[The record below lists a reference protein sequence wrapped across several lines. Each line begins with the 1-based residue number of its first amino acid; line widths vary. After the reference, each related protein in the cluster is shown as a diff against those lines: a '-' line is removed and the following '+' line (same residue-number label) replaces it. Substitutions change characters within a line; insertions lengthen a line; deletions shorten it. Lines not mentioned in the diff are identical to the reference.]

1 MGDAAAIDRFISR
14 WRANEG
20 GAERANYVLF
30 LTELCTLLDLPQPQ
44 PADASHTRNDYVFER
59 AVTFKDEAGKSG
71 HGRIDLYKRGAFVLE
86 AKQSREPGGKKEVA
100 LPAQQPALPG
110 FAPTEI
116 RGRRSAQRGWDVLM
130 RNAREQAEQYARAL
144 PTDHG
149 WPPFIIVADV
159 GHAFEIFAD
168 FSGQGK
174 NYRQFPDRSGYRI
187 YLDDLR
193 DEGVR
198 ARLRAMWLDPHSLD
212 PAKHAAAVTR
222 DIAKR
227 LAHVSKL
234 LEERGYQPEPVAHFL
249 MRCLFTM
256 FAEDTGLLEPG
267 SFTDVL
273 ADARNAPDSFAPML
287 EDLWRTMDTGGF
299 SPVLRKTVRKFNG
312 GLFAERNAIP
322 LHKEEIGELYEA
334 ARHVW
339 TEVEPAIFGTLL
351 EQALDKVERKRLGAH
366 YTPRAYVERLVI
378 ATIIEP
384 LQREWETEVLG
395 TVERERSADPQG
407 AIRAVHDFHE
417 KLAATRV
424 LDPACG
430 TGNFLYVALELMK
443 RLEGDVLEVLADLG
457 GQEALALET
466 ATVHPRN
473 FLGLELNPRAAAI
486 AELVLWLGYL
496 QWQMRNGG
504 QIADPVLE
512 RLSNITAMDAVLKHD
527 AGRMRDDGT
536 FDEFPNPRRP
546 DWPQADYIVGNPPF
560 IGGKDVRARL
570 GDGYATA
577 LWKAHP
583 KINKSADF
591 VMYWWDR
598 AAERL
603 TEKGTRL
610 KRFGFVTT
618 NSITQEFSRRVMA
631 ARMDARAPISLVMA
645 VPDHPWTKA
654 TKDAAAVRIAMT
666 VGEAGGREGSL
677 YEVTHESGLD
687 TDAPRV
693 DLRHVGGDI
702 HADLTVGSDVTQAHP
717 LRANNWICSP
727 GVKLHGPGFII
738 SKAEAEMLGLGR
750 RDGLDRHIRLYRNGR
765 DLMARSRNQMVIDLF
780 GLSEVEVRRSYPEI
794 YQHLM
799 TTVKVDRDKQALKSP
814 TTDALSYAS
823 NWWVFGKPRTELRP
837 ALEGLP
843 RYIVTV
849 ETAKHRVF
857 QFLDASI
864 LADNMLVCVASDEAF
879 HLGCLGSKI
888 DLVWTSA
895 QGGTLEDRPRFTKS
909 QCFDPFPFPD
919 ATPEQRTIIGD
930 LAEEL
935 DATRKEVLAEHTDL
949 TLTGL
954 YNLREKLRQHGPF
967 TPVEQD
973 QRRRGRVDI
982 IAQLHDRIDDAVADA
997 YGWPR
1002 DLSDEAI
1009 VTRLVAL
1016 NAERHAEEKAGKVR
1030 WLRPDYQLP
1039 RAGVT
1044 VLAPKAQPEQIEA
1057 LLPAAATR
1065 KPAFPR
1071 DAIGQTAAVL
1081 ADLRGGA
1088 GLTSAEIARRYA
1100 QGLRSEPRIAATLA
1114 ALVRLGHVAAE
1125 GDRFTLRRAA

>member
-1 MGDAAAIDRFISR
+1 MGDAAAIETFITR

-30 LTELCTLLDLPQPQ
+30 LTELCTLLDLPQPD

-59 AVTFKDEAGKSG
+59 AVTFKDEAGKAG

-100 LPAQQPALPG
+100 LPAEQPGLPG
-110 FAPTEI
+110 FAPTQI

-144 PTDHG
+144 PTEHG

-193 DEGVR
+193 DEAVR

-222 DIAKR
+222 DIARR

-299 SPVLRKTVRKFNG
+299 SPVLRKTIRKFNG
-312 GLFAERNAIP
+312 GLFAERTAIP

-527 AGRMRDDGT
+527 PGRMRDDGT

-645 VPDHPWTKA
+645 IPDHPWIRGSDT
-654 TKDAAAVRIAMT
+654 AAVRIAMT
-666 VGEAGGREGSL
+666 VAEAGKSEGVLSLVTREEDLNS
-677 YEVTHESGLD
+677 
-687 TDAPRV
+687 DAPMVSIESRI
-693 DLRHVGGDI
+693 GDI
-702 HADLTVGSDVTQAHP
+702 HPDLSQGSNVTAISK
-717 LRANNWICSP
+717 LRANLGIAHD
-727 GVKLHGPGFII
+727 GVKLHGAGFIV
-738 SKAEAEMLGLGR
+738 SEGEAVHLGLR
-750 RDGLDRHIRLYRNGR
+750 AREHAVQVLRPYRNGR
-765 DLMARSRNQMVIDLF
+765 DLASRSKNRWVIDLF
-780 GLSEVEVRRSYPEI
+780 GHSEADVRRGFPEI
-794 YQHLM
+794 YQHILQ
-799 TTVKVDRDKQALKSP
+799 TVKPERQNNNRAIYRD
-814 TTDALSYAS
+814 T
-823 NWWVFGKPRTELRP
+823 WWVFG
-837 ALEGLP
+837 
-843 RYIVTV
+843 
-849 ETAKHRVF
+849 
-857 QFLDASI
+857 
-864 LADNMLVCVASDEAF
+864 
-879 HLGCLGSKI
+879 
-888 DLVWTSA
+888 
-895 QGGTLEDRPRFTKS
+895 
-909 QCFDPFPFPD
+909 
-919 ATPEQRTIIGD
+919 
-930 LAEEL
+930 
-935 DATRKEVLAEHTDL
+935 
-949 TLTGL
+949 
-954 YNLREKLRQHGPF
+954 
-967 TPVEQD
+967 
-973 QRRRGRVDI
+973 
-982 IAQLHDRIDDAVADA
+982 
-997 YGWPR
+997 
-1002 DLSDEAI
+1002 
-1009 VTRLVAL
+1009 
-1016 NAERHAEEKAGKVR
+1016 
-1030 WLRPDYQLP
+1030 
-1039 RAGVT
+1039 
-1044 VLAPKAQPEQIEA
+1044 
-1057 LLPAAATR
+1057 
-1065 KPAFPR
+1065 
-1071 DAIGQTAAVL
+1071 
-1081 ADLRGGA
+1081 
-1088 GLTSAEIARRYA
+1088 
-1100 QGLRSEPRIAATLA
+1100 EP
-1114 ALVRLGHVAAE
+1114 
-1125 GDRFTLRRAA
+1125 

>member
-1 MGDAAAIDRFISR
+1 MEASTEIEKFIAR

-30 LTELCTLLDLPQPQ
+30 ITELCTLLDLPQAN
-44 PADASHTRNDYVFER
+44 PADATHERNDYVFER
-59 AVTFKDEAGKSG
+59 AVTFKDEAGKTG

-86 AKQSREPGGKKEVA
+86 AKQSRERGGRKEVA
-100 LPAQQPALPG
+100 LPAQQVALPG
-110 FAPTEI
+110 FSETQV
-116 RGRRSAQRGWDVLM
+116 RGKRSAQRGWDVLM

-144 PTDHG
+144 PTEHG

-193 DEGVR
+193 DENIR

-227 LAHVSKL
+227 LASVSKL

-256 FAEDTGLLEPG
+256 FAEDTGLLECG
-267 SFTDVL
+267 SFTEVL
-273 ADARNAPDSFAPML
+273 ADARTNPDSFAPML
-287 EDLWRTMDTGGF
+287 EDLWRSMDTGGF
-299 SPVLRKTVRKFNG
+299 SPILRKQVRKFNG
-312 GLFAERNAIP
+312 GLFAERTAIP
-322 LHKEEIGELYEA
+322 LKKEEIGELYEA
-334 ARHVW
+334 AKHVW

-351 EQALDKVERKRLGAH
+351 EQALDKEERKRLGAH

-395 TVERERSADPQG
+395 TVERERAADPKA
-407 AIRAVHDFHE
+407 AIKAVHDFHE
-417 KLAATRV
+417 KLANTKV

-430 TGNFLYVALELMK
+430 TGNFLYVSLELMK

-466 ATVHPRN
+466 STVHPRN
-473 FLGLELNPRAAAI
+473 FLGLELNLRAAAI

-504 QIADPVLE
+504 SIADPVLE
-512 RLSNITAMDAVLKHD
+512 RLSNITSMDAVLKHD
-527 AGRMRDDGT
+527 PARIRDDGT
-536 FDEFPNPRRP
+536 LDEFPNPRRP

-560 IGGKDVRARL
+560 IGGKDIRSRL

-577 LWKAHP
+577 LWKANP

-610 KRFGFVTT
+610 KRFGLVTT
-618 NSITQEFSRRVMA
+618 NSITQEFSRRVIS
-631 ARMDARAPISLVMA
+631 ARLEARISISLTMA
-645 VPDHPWTKA
+645 IPDHPWTKA

-666 VGEAGGREGSL
+666 VAEAGKREGVL
-677 YEVTHESGLD
+677 HEVTHESGLD
-687 TDAPRV
+687 TDAPVVVTR
-693 DLRHVGGDI
+693 DLQGRIHPSLTLGADI
-702 HADLTVGSDVTQAHP
+702 SRATP
-717 LRANNWICSP
+717 LRANEWICSP
-727 GVKLHGPGFII
+727 GVKLHGAGFIVSPI
-738 SKAEAEMLGLGR
+738 EAEHLGLGR
-750 RDGLDRHIRLYRNGR
+750 RDGLEQYILPYRNGR
-765 DLMARSRNQMVIDLF
+765 DLTARPRGVLVIDLD
-780 GLSEVEVRRSYPEI
+780 GLDERSVRTRFPEVYQLLLQRVKPE
-794 YQHLM
+794 
-799 TTVKVDRDKQALKSP
+799 RDKNNEDYRRA
-814 TTDALSYAS
+814 
-823 NWWVFGKPRTELRP
+823 NWWLFGRRNTILRGFL
-837 ALEGLP
+837 AAIP
-843 RYIVTV
+843 RYISTA
-849 ETAKHRVF
+849 ETAKFRIF
-857 QFLDASI
+857 QFLDRSI
-864 LADNMLVCVASDEAF
+864 RPDNMLVNFGLTGGPE
-879 HLGCLGSKI
+879 LGILSSRIHVTWAMRSGGWMGIGNDSRYSK
-888 DLVWTSA
+888 
-895 QGGTLEDRPRFTKS
+895 TKT
-909 QCFDPFPFPD
+909 FDPFPFPD

-935 DATRKEVLAEHTDL
+935 DATRKEVLAEHADL

-954 YNLREKLRQHGPF
+954 YNLRDKLLKGQPF
-967 TPVEQD
+967 CDAEQD
-973 QRRRGRVDI
+973 QRRRGRIDI
-982 IAQLHDRIDDAVADA
+982 IAELHDRIDAAVAEA

-1002 DLSDEAI
+1002 KLSDEEI
-1009 VTRLVAL
+1009 ITKLVAL
-1016 NAERHAEEKAGKVR
+1016 NAERHAEEKAGKIR
-1030 WLRPDYQLP
+1030 WLRPEYQLP
-1039 RAGVT
+1039 KAGVT
-1044 VLAPKAQPEQIEA
+1044 VLAQKPEAEQIEA
-1057 LLPAAATR
+1057 ILPEAAAK

-1081 ADLRGGA
+1081 AELRGGA
-1088 GLTSAEIARRYA
+1088 SLSSADVARRYA
-1100 QGLRSEPRIAATLA
+1100 QGLKVEPRIAATLA
-1114 ALVRLGHVAAE
+1114 ALVRLGHVAGE

>member
-1 MGDAAAIDRFISR
+1 MGENETLERFIAR
-14 WRANEG
+14 WVSNEG
-20 GAERANYVLF
+20 GAERANFPLF
-30 LTELCTLLDLPQPQ
+30 LTELCSLLDLPQPE
-44 PADASHTRNDYVFER
+44 PAAATRHRNDYVFER
-59 AVTFKDEAGKSG
+59 AVTFHDEAGKSG
-71 HGRIDLYKRGAFVLE
+71 HGRIDLYKRGSFVLE
-86 AKQSREPGGKKEVA
+86 AKQSREFGGAKEVA
-100 LPAQQPALPG
+100 LPEQTVLPG
-110 FAPTEI
+110 FVAPQA

-144 PTDHG
+144 PPDHG
-149 WPPFIIVADV
+149 WPPFILVVDV
-159 GHAFEIFAD
+159 GHAIEVFAD

-174 NYRQFPDRSGYRI
+174 NYRQFPDRAGFRI
-187 YLDDLR
+187 YLSDLR
-193 DEGVR
+193 DPKIR
-198 ARLRAMWLDPHSLD
+198 DRLRAIWLDPHSLD
-212 PAKHAAAVTR
+212 PARHAAVVTR

-227 LAHVSKL
+227 LAHVSKM
-234 LEERGYQPEPVAHFL
+234 LEERGYHPEPVAHFL

-256 FAEDTGLLEPG
+256 FAEDTGLLEAG
-267 SFTDVL
+267 SFAEL
-273 ADARNAPDSFAPML
+273 LGEARTNPESFAPIL
-287 EDLWRTMDTGGF
+287 EDLWRAMDIGGF
-299 SPVLRKTVRKFNG
+299 APVLRKTVRKFNG
-312 GLFAERNAIP
+312 GLFAERTAIP
-322 LHKEEIGELYEA
+322 LRREEIGELYEA
-334 ARHVW
+334 AKHDW

-351 EQALDKVERKRLGAH
+351 EQALDPVERKRLGAH

-395 TVERERSADPQG
+395 TVERECGADPQG
-407 AIRAVHDFHE
+407 AIRAVHDFHV
-417 KLAATRV
+417 KLAGTKV

-512 RLSNITAMDAVLKHD
+512 RLTNITPMDAVLRHD

-546 DWPQADYIVGNPPF
+546 DWPEADYIVGNPPF

-666 VGEAGGREGSL
+666 VAEAGVREGVL

-687 TDAPRV
+687 SDSPRIELS
-693 DLRHVGGDI
+693 DTAGDV
-702 HADLTVGSDVTQAHP
+702 HADLTVGSDVTQAKA

-727 GVKLHGPGFII
+727 GVKLHGAGFII
-738 SKAEAEMLGLGR
+738 SPAEAEMLGLGR
-750 RDGLDRHIRLYRNGR
+750 RAGLERHIRPYRNGR
-765 DLMARSRNQMVIDLF
+765 DLMARSRRQMIIDLF
-780 GLSEVEVRRSYPEI
+780 GLNEIEVRRSYPEI
-794 YQHLM
+794 YQHLL
-799 TTVKVDRDKQALKSP
+799 TTVKIDRDRQSTKSTTADAQA
-814 TTDALSYAS
+814 YART
-823 NWWVFGKPRTELRP
+823 WWIFGKPRTELRP
-837 ALEGLP
+837 ALEGLT

-849 ETAKHRVF
+849 ETAKHRLF
-857 QFLDASI
+857 QFLDPSI
-864 LADNMLVCVASDEAF
+864 LADNMLICVASDEAY
-879 HLGCLGSKI
+879 HLGCLGSKV
-888 DLVWTSA
+888 DLAWTLA
-895 QGGTLEDRPRFTKS
+895 QGGTLEDRPRYTKS

-919 ATPEQRTIIGD
+919 ATPGQRTIIGD

-935 DATRKEVLAEHTDL
+935 DATRKEVLAEQTDL

-967 TPVEQD
+967 TAVERD

-982 IAQLHDRIDDAVADA
+982 IAELHDRIDAAVADA

-1002 DLSDEAI
+1002 DLTDDVI

-1030 WLRPDYQLP
+1030 WLRPDYQLR

-1044 VLAPKAQPEQIEA
+1044 LLAPKVQDQQIEA
-1057 LLPAAATR
+1057 LLPVAATR

-1081 ADLRGGA
+1081 ADLRGASGF
-1088 GLTSAEIARRYA
+1088 TSADIARRYA
-1100 QGLRSEPRIAATLA
+1100 QGMKTEPRIAATLA
-1114 ALVRLGHVAAE
+1114 ALVRLGHVAVDD
-1125 GDRFTLRRAA
+1125 GRYTLRRAA

>member
-1 MGDAAAIDRFISR
+1 MGEDTALERFISR

-30 LTELCTLLDLPQPQ
+30 LTELCTLLDLPQPD

-59 AVTFKDEAGKSG
+59 AVTFKDEAGKAG

-86 AKQSREPGGKKEVA
+86 AKQSRERGGKKEVT
-100 LPAQQPALPG
+100 LPVEQATLPG
-110 FAPTEI
+110 FATTQV

-144 PTDHG
+144 PTEHG

-193 DEGVR
+193 DPDIR
-198 ARLRAMWLDPHSLD
+198 KRLRAMWLDPHSLD
-212 PAKHAAAVTR
+212 PAKHAATVTR

-227 LAHVSKL
+227 LASVSKL
-234 LEERGYQPEPVAHFL
+234 LEARGYAAEPVAHFL

-267 SFTDVL
+267 SFTEVL
-273 ADARNAPDSFAPML
+273 ADARANPESFAPLL
-287 EDLWRTMDTGGF
+287 EDLWRSMDTGGF
-299 SPVLRKTVRKFNG
+299 SPVLRKTIRKFNG
-312 GLFAERNAIP
+312 GLFAERTAIP

-334 ARHVW
+334 AKHVW

-351 EQALDKVERKRLGAH
+351 EQALDPVERKRLGAH

-395 TVERERSADPQG
+395 TVERERTADPQG
-407 AIRAVHDFHE
+407 AVRAVHNFHE

-504 QIADPVLE
+504 TIADPVLE

-527 AGRMRDDGT
+527 LARQRDDGSL
-536 FDEFPNPRRP
+536 DEYPNPRRP

-645 VPDHPWTKA
+645 IPDHPWTKA

-666 VGEAGGREGSL
+666 VGEAGEREGL
-677 YEVTHESGLD
+677 LHGVTHESGLAS
-687 TDAPRV
+687 DAPQV
-693 DLRHVGGDI
+693 ELSHLPGFL
-702 HADLTVGSDVTQAHP
+702 HSDLTVGVNLTRANP
-717 LRANNWICSP
+717 LRANEWLCSP
-727 GVKLHGPGFII
+727 GVKLHGAGFIVTRH
-738 SKAEAEMLGLGR
+738 EAEMLGLGT
-750 RDGLDRHIRLYRNGR
+750 RDGASRHIRNYRNGR
-765 DLMARSRNQMVIDLF
+765 DLTAHSRSAMVIDLF
-780 GLSEVEVRRSYPEI
+780 GLSEVEARQQFPEI
-794 YQHLM
+794 YQHILVS
-799 TTVKVDRDKQALKSP
+799 VKPERDRNVR
-814 TTDALSYAS
+814 TYRRE
-823 NWWVFGKPRTELRP
+823 NWWLFGENNPQFRKSLAGLR
-837 ALEGLP
+837 
-843 RYIVTV
+843 RYIATV

-857 QFLDASI
+857 QFLKIDI
-864 LADNMLVCVASDEAF
+864 LPDNMLTCVAVDDAAL
-879 HLGCLGSKI
+879 LGVLSSQASLAWSKA
-888 DLVWTSA
+888 S
-895 QGGTLEDRPRFTKS
+895 GGTLEDRPRYTKTLT
-909 QCFDPFPFPD
+909 FDPFPFPD
-919 ATPEQRTIIGD
+919 ASPEQRKIIGD
-930 LAEEL
+930 FAEEL
-935 DATRKEVLAEHTDL
+935 DATRKEVLAEQTDL

-954 YNLREKLRQHGPF
+954 YNLRDKLVKGASL
-967 TPVEQD
+967 TDAEQD

-982 IAQLHDRIDDAVADA
+982 IAELHDRIDAAVADA

-1002 DLSDEAI
+1002 DLTDEAI
-1009 VTRLVAL
+1009 VMRLVAL

-1030 WLRPDYQLP
+1030 WLRPDYQIP

-1044 VLAPKAQPEQIEA
+1044 VPAPKAQLEQIEA
-1057 LLPAAATR
+1057 MLPAAATK

-1088 GLTSAEIARRYA
+1088 GLTSAEIARRYS
-1100 QGLRSEPRIAATLA
+1100 QGLKAEPRIAATLA
-1114 ALVRLGHVAAE
+1114 ALVRLGHVANE
-1125 GDRFTLRRAA
+1125 GDRYTLRRAA